1 MSVTDL
7 GISIEERFPQFIKA
21 FAPIVTSVSGKV
33 TFVRPSQPLKA
44 LSPISVT
51 PDGITTVV
59 NAGQLLKINPSTLFI
74 PAESTTL
81 SKAAQPSNAYA
92 PTLVTLSG
100 TTTEIKAVFEN
111 AYSPIDIKSLPKV
124 ISESEENSDGKQKY

>member
-59 NAGQLLKINPSTLFI
+59 NAAFKTSFIFRNGFSDNTFISVLPIKFTTHIFLPLQSKIPY
-74 PAESTTL
+74 PC
-81 SKAAQPSNAYA
+81 P
-92 PTLVTLSG
+92 G
-100 TTTEIKAVFEN
+100 TFGA
-111 AYSPIDIKSLPKV
+111 
-124 ISESEENSDGKQKY
+124 